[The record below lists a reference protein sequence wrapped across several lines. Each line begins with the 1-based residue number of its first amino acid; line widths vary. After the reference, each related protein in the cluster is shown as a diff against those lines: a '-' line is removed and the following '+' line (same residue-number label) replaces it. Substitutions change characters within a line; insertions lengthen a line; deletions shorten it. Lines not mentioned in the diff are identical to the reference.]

1 MYRWMS
7 RMGWMGSLRIGMVWI
22 YEDSF
27 SGVEIFGCFLWS
39 ELICV
44 PWLEVRLCLGYRV
57 LRTGLLI
64 HVSISFVPL

>member
-27 SGVEIFGCFLWS
+27 SGVEIFWMFS
-39 ELICV
+39 VE
-44 PWLEVRLCLGYRV
+44 
-57 LRTGLLI
+57 
-64 HVSISFVPL
+64 